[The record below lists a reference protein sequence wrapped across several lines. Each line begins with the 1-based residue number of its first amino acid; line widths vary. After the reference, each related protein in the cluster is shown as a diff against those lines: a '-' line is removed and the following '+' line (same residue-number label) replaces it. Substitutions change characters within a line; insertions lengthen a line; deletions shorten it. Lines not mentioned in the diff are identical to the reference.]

1 MIGWCILVSLPG
13 SWLTFGFRTD
23 ALPFGIKLLGGI
35 MLSPLVVIIQYY
47 ALRLGG
53 LPFETTAQILPLI
66 NLPALYLVW
75 RNRGAAA
82 VVGKYHILAVIF
94 TVIVAVISLAPHLI
108 SPERRAFS
116 GHAWTHGDIIYQL
129 SNGVLRPEEPE
140 LAGVRLAYPWGGH
153 VFQGVL
159 SYLIDS
165 APVSSY
171 IWTNLLW
178 LVCLALCV
186 SYIVANL
193 GGNRF
198 ARFTAPLWL
207 YFCLNWAGYILQ
219 KILPA
224 AIVRKLWI
232 GGDYRYTPWI
242 LKSFFFEQ
250 VIFGLGMLAVLV
262 YVTLKAQAAEN
273 DRALTMMIFL
283 LLVGIGIVYPI
294 LIIPAGIVVCSGV
307 VVNHFYS
314 RKGDGNFS
322 GRQNFNHI
330 LVLAAAG
337 LVTAIHLKFVAI
349 DRVTNAIQWPAPTR
363 YFVTYTFLKSLGT
376 VIAVSVMIGAYAY
389 IFLRKREAIDKPKIL
404 LLGISSG
411 LILLVNILFELP
423 FYGNEYKFILAVA
436 LCLSP
441 FPAIAFGWLGKYSTS
456 TQIIA
461 GAFLAIGLAAPFAH
475 KLWSDY
481 PWQPAYEET
490 SGTPVAEPTVATDSF
505 DLKLGEGEE
514 MFELCEGIR
523 LETPRNSVLVM
534 ESTGLHMPSLTQ
546 RTLFVSPDY
555 AGKRP
560 GVNLSSSEL
569 LTDVRGYDEKIFV
582 DRKRI
587 LATLFH
593 SQNPLDIEESIRSI
607 RALNRPVAIVVDLYG
622 PQALRK
628 RLVTIPGASILFST
642 GDREVWL
649 IS

>member
-1 MIGWCILVSLPG
+1 MIGWCILVVLPG
-13 SWLTFGFRTD
+13 SWLTFGFRSK
-23 ALPFGIKLLGGI
+23 ALPFGIKLLGGV
-35 MLSPLVVIIQYY
+35 MLSPLVVIAQYY
-47 ALRLGG
+47 ALRLVGI
-53 LPFETTAQILPLI
+53 PFEPTAQILPLV
-66 NLPALYLVW
+66 NLPGLYLIW
-75 RNRGAAA
+75 RNRESAAIL
-82 VVGKYHILAVIF
+82 GKYHILAVVF
-94 TVIVAVISLAPHLI
+94 TVIIAVISLAPHLI

-140 LAGVRLAYPWGGH
+140 LAGISLAYPWGGH

-159 SYLIDS
+159 SFLIDS
-165 APVSSY
+165 PPVSSY

-178 LVCLALCV
+178 LVCLGLCV
-186 SYIVANL
+186 SYIVAEL
-193 GGNRF
+193 GGSPF

-207 YFCLNWAGYILQ
+207 YFSLNWTGYILQ
-219 KILPA
+219 EILPSG
-224 AIVRKLWI
+224 IGRKLWI

-250 VIFGLGMLAVLV
+250 VIFGLGMLAVLI
-262 YVTLKAQAAEN
+262 YVTLKAQAADN
-273 DRALTMMIFL
+273 DRALTMMIFM

-307 VVNHFYS
+307 IVNHFYS
-314 RKGDGNFS
+314 RKGAGTFS

-337 LVTAIHLKFVAI
+337 LVTAIHLKLVAI

-363 YFVTYTFLKSLGT
+363 YFVTYTFLKGLGSA
-376 VIAVSVMIGAYAY
+376 IAVSVMVGAYAY
-389 IFLRKREAIDKPKIL
+389 IFLGRRETIDKPKIL
-404 LLGISSG
+404 LLGISSA

-423 FYGNEYKFILAVA
+423 FYGNEYKFILAIA

-441 FPAIAFGWLGKYSTS
+441 FPAIAFAWLGRYSIS
-456 TQIIA
+456 IQVIA
-461 GAFLAIGLAAPFAH
+461 GAFLGIVLAAPFAH

-481 PWQPAYEET
+481 PWHPVYEESSATPT
-490 SGTPVAEPTVATDSF
+490 SEPSIALDSF
-505 DLKLGEGEE
+505 DLQLAEGEE
-514 MFELCEGIR
+514 MFELCERIR

-534 ESTGLHMPSLTQ
+534 ESTGVHLPSLTQ
-546 RTLFVSPDY
+546 RALFVSPDY

-587 LATLFH
+587 LSTLFN
-593 SQNPLDIEESIRSI
+593 SQNQLDIEESIRSI
-607 RALNRPVAIVVDLYG
+607 RELKRPVAIVLDVYG
-622 PQALRK
+622 PAALRQ
-628 RLVTIPGASILFST
+628 RLMATDGASILFST
-642 GDREVWL
+642 RDREVWL
-649 IS
+649 IT